1 MKIVIAP
8 DSFKESCSAIQA
20 AEAIAAG
27 FKLVFPEANILL
39 VPMADGG
46 EGTLECLLYHT
57 GTQSQDTRHTVSV
70 SDPLGNPIQ
79 AIYGVLD
86 ETAIIE
92 TAQASGLN
100 LVPFT
105 QRNPLK
111 TSTFGTGEIILE
123 ALKKGYKRFIIGLGG
138 SATCDAG
145 MGALS
150 ALGVQ
155 FYDKN
160 QQLLK
165 PCGENLKKIASI
177 DSEHLDKRALDAEF
191 ILAHDVN
198 NPILGPSGALI
209 YAIQKGATEYDLNIL
224 NEGLHNFVELIQNNT
239 AHPNIGTLAGGGA
252 AGGLAAG
259 LFAFLNASLKPGAKL
274 LIESLKL
281 PNLIHN
287 ADLVITGEG
296 QIDTQSLYGKA
307 PIAIAQLAKS
317 QDIPVVAIVGKIG
330 DIYDSVYDTG
340 IDAIFSIAD
349 GPRTVDYC
357 KKNTSSLLTQTS
369 MNIARLMHINFDNS

>member
-20 AEAIAAG
+20 AEAIAVG
-27 FKLVFPEANILL
+27 FKLVLPEANILL

-57 GTQSQDTRHTVSV
+57 DTQSQGIRHTISV

-92 TAQASGLN
+92 IAQASGLN
-100 LVPFT
+100 LVPLT

-123 ALKKGYKRFIIGLGG
+123 ALNKGYKRFIIGLGG

-145 MGALS
+145 MGALC
-150 ALGVQ
+150 ALGIQ

-160 QQLLK
+160 HQLLK
-165 PCGENLKKIASI
+165 PSGENLKKIASI
-177 DSEHLDKRALDAEF
+177 NSAQLDKRALAAEF

-198 NPILGPSGALI
+198 NPILGPEGALI
-209 YAIQKGATEYDLNIL
+209 YAPQKGATKSDLKIL
-224 NEGLHNFVELIQNNT
+224 NEGLHNFVECIQNNT

-259 LFAFLNASLKPGAKL
+259 LFAFLNASLKPGANL

-281 PNLIHN
+281 PKLIHN

-307 PIAIAQLAKS
+307 PIAVAQLAKS

-330 DIYDSVYDTG
+330 NGYKAIYELG
-340 IDAIFSIAD
+340 IEAAFSIAD
-349 GPRTVDYC
+349 GPCTYEYC
-357 KKNTSSLLTQTS
+357 KKNVSSLLTQTS
-369 MNIARLMHINFDNS
+369 MNIARLMYTFS